1 MVEQQSIEFF
11 TGSLNTTPV
20 HQYEEREETDTREVT
35 AIEEDKDI
43 VEHGEGEE
51 EERDHSALLDEQVCI
66 THVLVCYVQA
76 ASLSENEQADDVIRV
91 QKYGLPRYIPY
102 QERMDRE
109 KDIYFVPSREQGK
122 HACITT
128 PFVCFVYNSRD
139 SSVGRAL
146 D

>member
-35 AIEEDKDI
+35 AIEEDKDV
-43 VEHGEGEE
+43 VEHREREE
-51 EERDHSALLDEQVCI
+51 EERDHSVLLDEQVCI
-66 THVLVCYVQA
+66 NHVLVYYVQA
-76 ASLSENEQADDVIRV
+76 VFQAAPLLENEHPDDVISV

-128 PFVCFVYNSRD
+128 SFVCFVYKQPR
-139 SSVGRAL
+139 
-146 D
+146 